1 MFLSFCCF
9 VGKEGMEEF
18 CLYGVVRNE
27 KVFGR
32 KMKKMKKLKKLK
44 EKEERS
50 VSVPAFLWVVRRKVS

>member
-27 KVFGR
+27 KVFVR
-32 KMKKMKKLKKLK
+32 KMKKLKKLK
-44 EKEERS
+44 KLKAKEERS